1 MALCRLAEIVFTR
14 GGHTFFRNE
23 SDQKK
28 QNINGTF
35 LLYNGGARNL
45 SKTAKICLTL
55 CALIPLCL
63 IFSAVSAV
71 CMNMYTP
78 DKNAANQNVYA
89 QYIRVNNNDYYLIDS
104 VSIEKGYFDEVTY
117 HRLSR
122 TVDFDFDSI
131 EKVSTFNIST
141 DIPLFTGIAKISV
154 GLDNDIY
161 CNLLSYKE
169 NEYKELGNDFY
180 AEKGFVLPPVSAVNI
195 SQLDIFVYDG
205 TDKRANI
212 PILTFTD
219 YNDIEHFLLHYQ
231 DYISKYTSEN
241 SGDLVCFIK
250 YKNYTFE
257 EQLDEYELAELL

>member
-23 SDQKK
+23 SDQRK

-35 LLYNGGARNL
+35 LLYNGGAR
-45 SKTAKICLTL
+45 
-55 CALIPLCL
+55 
-63 IFSAVSAV
+63 
-71 CMNMYTP
+71 
-78 DKNAANQNVYA
+78 
-89 QYIRVNNNDYYLIDS
+89 
-104 VSIEKGYFDEVTY
+104 
-117 HRLSR
+117 
-122 TVDFDFDSI
+122 
-131 EKVSTFNIST
+131 
-141 DIPLFTGIAKISV
+141 
-154 GLDNDIY
+154 
-161 CNLLSYKE
+161 E
-169 NEYKELGNDFY
+169 NEYKELSNDFY
-180 AEKGFVLPPVSAVNI
+180 AEKGFVLPPISAVNI